1 MFRTFTRPAG
11 RVAFALGGAAVL
23 GLGLTATAPASAAQV
38 STAPA
43 PAPASASASATQ
55 ASAAPAAGP
64 NGRYTA
70 GQIHTFLEDFYG
82 EHGPVDFARKYGIS
96 EHLKE
101 KVAGSE
107 GFDVLLC
114 AQNEP
119 RSIDIGEVRTAQ
131 SAGVGYATV
140 TTHWGG
146 DGGSTAT
153 FTAYVGLDATRPIQ
167 LQDTDCAPE
176 A

>member
-1 MFRTFTRPAG
+1 MFRITTRP
-11 RVAFALGGAAVL
+11 RTTKRLALALAVGCATVL
-23 GLGLTATAPASAAQV
+23 GLGLTATAPASAA
-38 STAPA
+38 
-43 PAPASASASATQ
+43 PASAASAVD
-55 ASAAPAAGP
+55 P
-64 NGRYTA
+64 NDRYTA
-70 GQIHTFLEDFYG
+70 EEIHTFLEDFYG

-101 KVAGSE
+101 KAAASE

-119 RSIDIGEVRTAQ
+119 RYIDIGPVSTAQ

-140 TTHWGG
+140 TAHWSENGEV
-146 DGGSTAT
+146 TTT

-167 LQDTDCAPE
+167 LQDTDCE
-176 A
+176 AGG